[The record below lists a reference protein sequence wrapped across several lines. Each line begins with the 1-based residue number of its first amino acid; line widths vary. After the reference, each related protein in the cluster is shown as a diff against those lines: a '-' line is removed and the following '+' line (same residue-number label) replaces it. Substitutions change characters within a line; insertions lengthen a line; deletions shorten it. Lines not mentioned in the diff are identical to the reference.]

1 MLLNLCVYH
10 MCVSFVDGQSFT
22 ILRVKMS
29 ENRTIPVH
37 MFLKGTSLNMNV
49 FLINFFAVKLK
60 GENIDLLLYIDNSAM
75 ILLVQP
81 TWHLNRLYVAPEL
94 KWAWHPLEKT
104 PSCGPWAESDKFN
117 SGKWCDVSK
126 SCDFPLS
133 SQCSFSTVRHCNPV
147 CCVSEWHTQ
156 EVLIML

>member
-1 MLLNLCVYH
+1 

-81 TWHLNRLYVAPEL
+81 T
-94 KWAWHPLEKT
+94 
-104 PSCGPWAESDKFN
+104 
-117 SGKWCDVSK
+117 
-126 SCDFPLS
+126 
-133 SQCSFSTVRHCNPV
+133 
-147 CCVSEWHTQ
+147 
-156 EVLIML
+156 